1 MKFGADQVI
10 ACPHCKT
17 LARVQTIAS
26 GNTFG
31 ARTWTD
37 GKTIAPMLPSIPFIT
52 KCHKCN
58 RFFWLKNAKVIGEV
72 PYWATNL
79 DKEFSE
85 AWINAERVKTLTESE
100 YLEAIE
106 LNDAPTKIDALN
118 LRICAWQAG
127 NDTQRSIESNVI
139 PSQTTQVRSLQA
151 ITNMEWLLEG
161 FNAKDYRQQL
171 MKAELLREL
180 ERFAESIQIL
190 ESEFPIE
197 LQVPKQFIYALASK
211 KEAKVQEF
219 LRSKG

>member
-1 MKFGADQVI
+1 MRFGADQVI
-10 ACPHCKT
+10 ACPHCET
-17 LARVQTIAS
+17 LARMQTIAS

-52 KCHKCN
+52 KCHNCT
-58 RFFWLKNAKVIGEV
+58 RFFWLTNAKVIGEV

-79 DKEFSE
+79 DTEFLE
-85 AWINAERVKTLTESE
+85 TWINAERVKTLTESE

-127 NDTQRSIESNVI
+127 NDIQRSIESKMI

-161 FNAKDYRQQL
+161 FNTKDHHQQL
-171 MKAELLREL
+171 MKAEVLREL
-180 ERFAESIQIL
+180 ERFAESLQIL
-190 ESEFPIE
+190 ESEFPVQ
-197 LQVPKQFIYALASK
+197 LQAPKQFIRDLASK
-211 KEAKVQEF
+211 KEARVQEF